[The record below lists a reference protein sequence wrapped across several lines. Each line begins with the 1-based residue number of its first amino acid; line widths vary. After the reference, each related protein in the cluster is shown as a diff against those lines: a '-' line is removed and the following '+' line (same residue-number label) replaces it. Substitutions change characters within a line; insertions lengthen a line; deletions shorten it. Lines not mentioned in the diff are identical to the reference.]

1 VCLWL
6 QVYTS
11 DLRSQFNSVQ
21 FMRGVAACAVTRAQ
35 RGDMSG
41 DIVVA
46 RRHSGKNSTRL
57 HRSAT
62 RRLLA
67 VSANLIQPLASLAS
81 RIKFPGMTRKPSKRD
96 VDLGGRRG
104 TSSTDSGRSRCVA
117 GPGGGAQLPV
127 NVRPRAPVP
136 LSHRRHHGTP
146 DGGMPSGNLCSSRSR
161 RTDCSSSYSSPASAP
176 RPR

>member
-1 VCLWL
+1 MRLWL

-62 RRLLA
+62 RRLL
-67 VSANLIQPLASLAS
+67 SM
-81 RIKFPGMTRKPSKRD
+81 RI
-96 VDLGGRRG
+96 
-104 TSSTDSGRSRCVA
+104 
-117 GPGGGAQLPV
+117 
-127 NVRPRAPVP
+127 
-136 LSHRRHHGTP
+136 
-146 DGGMPSGNLCSSRSR
+146 
-161 RTDCSSSYSSPASAP
+161 
-176 RPR
+176 